1 MLKNWIKNA
10 KELIKIKLPLIEVD
24 ENEITIL
31 GIFKI
36 KRKKKIEK

>member
-1 MLKNWIKNA
+1 MLKNWLKNV
-10 KELIKIKLPLIEVD
+10 KDLVKIKLPLIEVD

-36 KRKKKIEK
+36 KRKKKIQK